1 MTKYIIKDIG
11 EGLYYA
17 GYNYGW
23 CDRVRM
29 AETFE
34 TKQDAEQFVNIQVG
48 GWYKIEEV
56 YIVEDKW

>member
-1 MTKYIIKDIG
+1 MTKYIIKDIE
-11 EGLYYA
+11 EGLYYG

-23 CDRVRM
+23 CDRMRM

-34 TKQDAEQFVNIQVG
+34 TKQDAERFANNEND

-56 YIVEDKW
+56 YIVES